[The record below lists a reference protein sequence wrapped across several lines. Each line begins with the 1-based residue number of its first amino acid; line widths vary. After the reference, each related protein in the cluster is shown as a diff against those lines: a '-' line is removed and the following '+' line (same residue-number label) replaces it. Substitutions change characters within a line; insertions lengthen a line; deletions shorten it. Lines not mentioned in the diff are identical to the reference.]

1 MRTMLVMIML
11 MFGTAATA
19 HPHHDC
25 PKEDPQCDK
34 HTHPG
39 GGPK

>member
-1 MRTMLVMIML
+1 MRTLLVIVLL
-11 MFGTAATA
+11 MFGTAAVA
-19 HPHHDC
+19 HPHPDC
-25 PKEDPQCDK
+25 KKEDKGCDK